1 MKQGVV
7 LLQGARGEAVRP
19 ADEAEANLEA
29 HQSLQDLSDLE
40 HNNALQE
47 LTASKVSH
55 TFAWLRALHAM
66 LRQ

>member
-7 LLQGARGEAVRP
+7 LLQGARGEAVRR

-29 HQSLQDLSDLE
+29 HRSLQDSSEKE
-40 HNNALQE
+40 HNKALQE

-55 TFAWLRALHAM
+55 TFAWL
-66 LRQ
+66 

>member
-7 LLQGARGEAVRP
+7 LLQGDRGEAVRR

-29 HQSLQDLSDLE
+29 RPSLQDSSEKE

-55 TFAWLRALHAM
+55 TFAWL
-66 LRQ
+66 